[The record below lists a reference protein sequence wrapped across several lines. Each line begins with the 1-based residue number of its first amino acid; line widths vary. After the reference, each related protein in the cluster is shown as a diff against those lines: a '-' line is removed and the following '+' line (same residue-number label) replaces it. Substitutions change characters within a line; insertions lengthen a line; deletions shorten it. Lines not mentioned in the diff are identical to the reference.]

1 MKNLKND
8 FRLFALDN
16 KVSGSVFDDITKRA
30 ENTYTRTI
38 LEERQMNVASMDIY
52 SRLLYDRVMYFGEEF
67 GAETCNL
74 AVAQLLY
81 LSSIGGEGISIYINS
96 PGGSVMD
103 GLAIIDTMNFIKN
116 KVSTICVGEAA
127 SMGAVLLSCG
137 TKGLRYVLP
146 HARVMI
152 HQVSGG
158 ARGTVS
164 DMRIDLEVAE
174 RCRKDVYT
182 LLAKNMGKTFEEV
195 ETLCDRNNWFVGQE
209 AVELGIVDKV
219 LEQQEE

>member
-1 MKNLKND
+1 
-8 FRLFALDN
+8 
-16 KVSGSVFDDITKRA
+16 
-30 ENTYTRTI
+30 
-38 LEERQMNVASMDIY
+38 
-52 SRLLYDRVMYFGEEF
+52 
-67 GAETCNL
+67 
-74 AVAQLLY
+74 
-81 LSSIGGEGISIYINS
+81 
-96 PGGSVMD
+96 
-103 GLAIIDTMNFIKN
+103 
-116 KVSTICVGEAA
+116 
-127 SMGAVLLSCG
+127 MGAVLLSCG

-209 AVELGIVDKV
+209 AVDLGIVDKV